1 MFLKIFYGDAG
12 QCPGAF
18 NGFSRLQNPMEN
30 PYCSCTRTRVRSV
43 LATLLLVV
51 VYVTTS
57 VVAYATVGGGVAGFL
72 PR

>member
-1 MFLKIFYGDAG
+1 MTRPTDFTRSLSSGE
-12 QCPGAF
+12 P
-18 NGFSRLQNPMEN
+18 RLTAAIPMEN
-30 PYCSCTRTRVRSV
+30 PHCSCRLTRVRSV